1 MVDLLAF
8 PVFAGASTPSPGEP
22 PLWPS
27 RPPAPAR
34 TDLWPP
40 GGSASAR
47 PARYS
52 SPRGR
57 RTGRWSRCRCG
68 ALSSLTCRV
77 ANAVPI
83 PPRVVTAALAL
94 ILTVG
99 AAPAGQAA
107 EYVIDPAHSFI
118 QFRTQHLGISWLAG
132 RFNRFEGSMV
142 YDPEAGPDAQAIS
155 ITINARSL
163 DTNHAERDK
172 HLRGAFFFNVEAYPT
187 VTFVSTGFAGGPEG
201 GKLTGDLTFLG
212 VTKSIWFDVRLIGE
226 GDDPWGV
233 TAPASK
239 ARMSSSVGTSA
250 WSTTSVR
257 PPRMSRST

>member
-1 MVDLLAF
+1 
-8 PVFAGASTPSPGEP
+8 
-22 PLWPS
+22 
-27 RPPAPAR
+27 
-34 TDLWPP
+34 
-40 GGSASAR
+40 
-47 PARYS
+47 
-52 SPRGR
+52 
-57 RTGRWSRCRCG
+57 
-68 ALSSLTCRV
+68 
-77 ANAVPI
+77 
-83 PPRVVTAALAL
+83 VTAALAL

-99 AAPAGQAA
+99 AAPASQAA

-226 GDDPWGV
+226 GDDPWGGYRAGFEGTYV
-233 TAPASK
+233 LKRRDFGMVYNLGPA
-239 ARMSSSVGTSA
+239 AENVEIHMMIEA
-250 WSTTSVR
+250 VR
-257 PPRMSRST
+257 R